1 MFRGLGYSDW
11 GSSVMT
17 RIDRVRTAFTLVELL
32 VVIAI
37 IGVLVALLLP
47 AVQSAREAA
56 RRMQCS
62 SHLRQMGLG
71 VINFED
77 VNKMLPYTRTDPS
90 ETWAVLILPYIEQQA
105 QYSLWD
111 LKKTYYNQIDT
122 ARLPT
127 GKVMVCP
134 TRRKAPRQ
142 SKDNNFDRLQ
152 GAATAPFVP
161 GGVSDYAVNC
171 GTKDGQTD
179 YYPDSPFSGIVYTI
193 DTACNGPF
201 WYKGKAMRLAMITD
215 GLSNTLFLG
224 EKHISVKELDFEGS
238 TYNGDNGQP
247 FKKAGVGNAIIRS
260 PTITGNMSRF
270 GSWHPGV
277 CQFVM
282 GDGAVRVIRNEID
295 LTMLGYLAHRFDGN
309 AINLD

>member
-1 MFRGLGYSDW
+1 MLLTHRPRS
-11 GSSVMT
+11 
-17 RIDRVRTAFTLVELL
+17 AFTLVELL

-47 AVQSAREAA
+47 AVQTARESA

-62 SHLRQMGLG
+62 SHLKQMGLG

-77 VNKMLPYTRTDPS
+77 INKMLPYTRTDPS

-111 LKKTYYNQIDT
+111 LKKNYYNQIDP

-134 TRRKAPRQ
+134 TRRKPPRQ
-142 SKDNNFDRLQ
+142 SKDNNFDKLQ
-152 GAATAPFVP
+152 GDAGAPFVP

-171 GTKDGQTD
+171 GTKDGQND
-179 YYPDSPFSGIVYTI
+179 YYPDSPFSGIVYSI

-201 WYKGKAMRLAMITD
+201 WYKGKPMRLAMITD
-215 GLSNTLFLG
+215 GLGNTLFLG

-247 FKKAGVGNAIIRS
+247 FKKAGVGNPIIRS
-260 PTITGNMSRF
+260 PTQTGNMSRF

-295 LTMLGYLAHRFDGN
+295 LTTLGYLAHRFDGN

>member
-1 MFRGLGYSDW
+1 
-11 GSSVMT
+11 MT
-17 RIDRVRTAFTLVELL
+17 RMNSLRSAFTLVELL

-56 RRMQCS
+56 RRMQCT

-77 VNKMLPYTRTDPS
+77 VNKVLPYTRTDPS
-90 ETWAVLILPYIEQQA
+90 ETWAVLLLPFIEQQA
-105 QYSLWD
+105 QYGLWD
-111 LKKTYYNQIDT
+111 LKKNYYNQT
-122 ARLPT
+122 NEARLPT

-134 TRRKAPRQ
+134 SRRKPPRQ
-142 SKDNNFDRLQ
+142 SKDNNFDKLQ
-152 GAATAPFVP
+152 GDVNAPFTP

-179 YYPDSPFSGIVYTI
+179 YYPDSAFSGIVYSI

-201 WYKGKAMRLAMITD
+201 WYKGKPMRLAMITD
-215 GLSNTLFLG
+215 GLTNTIFLG

-260 PTITGNMSRF
+260 PTIVGNMSRF

-277 CQFVM
+277 CPFVM
-282 GDGAVRVIRNEID
+282 GDGAVRIISNDID
-295 LTMLGYLAHRFDGN
+295 LTTLGYLAHRFDGN
-309 AINLD
+309 AINVD

>member
-1 MFRGLGYSDW
+1 MLRNKTAFRG
-11 GSSVMT
+11 
-17 RIDRVRTAFTLVELL
+17 FTLVELL

-47 AVQSAREAA
+47 AVQSARESA

-105 QYSLWD
+105 QYGLWN
-111 LKKTYYNQIDT
+111 LSKNYYAQIDQ
-122 ARLPT
+122 ARLPSAS
-127 GKVMVCP
+127 VMLCP
-134 TRRKAPRQ
+134 SRRKAPRQ
-142 SKDNNFDRLQ
+142 SKDNGLNPCNSYDHLQ
-152 GAATAPFVP
+152 GDCSSPFVP

-171 GTKDGQTD
+171 GTSAGHID
-179 YYPDSPFSGIVYTI
+179 YYPDSPFSGIVYSI

-201 WYKGKAMRLAMITD
+201 WYKGRPMRLAMITD
-215 GLSNTLFLG
+215 GLSNTFFLG
-224 EKHISVKELDFEGS
+224 EKHISVKELDYEGS

-247 FKKAGVGNAIIRS
+247 FKKAGVGDPIIRS
-260 PTITGNMSRF
+260 PTQTGNFSRF

-282 GDGAVRVIRNEID
+282 ATAAFESSVTRLISPRSATSPTASTAMPSI
-295 LTMLGYLAHRFDGN
+295 L
-309 AINLD
+309 INS

>member
-1 MFRGLGYSDW
+1 MIR
-11 GSSVMT
+11 M
-17 RIDRVRTAFTLVELL
+17 DRVRTAFTLVELL

-111 LKKTYYNQIDT
+111 LKKNYYNQTDQ
-122 ARLPT
+122 ARLPSAS
-127 GKVMVCP
+127 VMLCP
-134 TRRKAPRQ
+134 SRRKAPRQ
-142 SKDNNFDRLQ
+142 SKDNNFDKLQ
-152 GAATAPFVP
+152 GDVNAPFVP

-179 YYPDSPFSGIVYTI
+179 YYPDSPFSGIVYSI

-201 WYKGKAMRLAMITD
+201 WYKGKPMRLAMITD
-215 GLSNTLFLG
+215 GLGNTLFLG

-282 GDGAVRVIRNEID
+282 GDDSVRVIRNEID
-295 LTMLGYLAHRFDGN
+295 LTTLGYLAHRFDGN
-309 AINLD
+309 AVNLD

>member
-1 MFRGLGYSDW
+1 MFRNK
-11 GSSVMT
+11 
-17 RIDRVRTAFTLVELL
+17 TAFRGFTLVELL

-47 AVQSAREAA
+47 AVQSARESA

-62 SHLRQMGLG
+62 NHLKQMGLG

-105 QYSLWD
+105 QYGLWNFS
-111 LKKTYYNQIDT
+111 KNYYAQTDQ
-122 ARLPT
+122 ARLPSAS
-127 GKVMVCP
+127 VMLCP
-134 TRRKAPRQ
+134 SRRKAPRQ
-142 SKDNNFDRLQ
+142 SKDNNFDKLQ
-152 GAATAPFVP
+152 GDASAPFVP

-179 YYPDSPFSGIVYTI
+179 YYPDSPFSGIVYSI

-201 WYKGKAMRLAMITD
+201 WYKGKPMRLAMITD

-247 FKKAGVGNAIIRS
+247 FKKAGVGNPIIRS
-260 PTITGNMSRF
+260 PTQTGNMSRF

-282 GDGAVRVIRNEID
+282 GDGSIRIIRNEID
-295 LTMLGYLAHRFDGN
+295 LTTLGYLAHRFDGN

>member
-1 MFRGLGYSDW
+1 MKRMLLL
-11 GSSVMT
+11 
-17 RIDRVRTAFTLVELL
+17 RRAFTLVELL

-111 LKKTYYNQIDT
+111 LKKNYYNQLDT
-122 ARLPT
+122 ARLST

-142 SKDNNFDRLQ
+142 SKDNNFDKLQ
-152 GAATAPFVP
+152 GDVNAPFTP

-171 GTKDGQTD
+171 GTKDGQND
-179 YYPDSPFSGIVYTI
+179 YYPDSPFSGIVYSI

-201 WYKGKAMRLAMITD
+201 WYKGKPMRLPMITD
-215 GLSNTLFLG
+215 GLTNTIFLG
-224 EKHISVKELDFEGS
+224 EKHVSVKELDFEGS

-247 FKKAGVGNAIIRS
+247 FKKAGVGNPIIRS

-295 LTMLGYLAHRFDGN
+295 LTTLGYLAHRFDGN

>member
-1 MFRGLGYSDW
+1 MCPIHRSR
-11 GSSVMT
+11 S
-17 RIDRVRTAFTLVELL
+17 AFTLVELL

-47 AVQSAREAA
+47 AVQQARESA

-62 SHLRQMGLG
+62 SHLKQMGLG

-90 ETWAVLILPYIEQQA
+90 ETWAVLILPFIEQQA

-111 LKKTYYNQIDT
+111 LKKNYYNQIDA

-134 TRRKAPRQ
+134 TRRKPPRQ

-152 GAATAPFVP
+152 GDPSAPFVP

-171 GTKDGQTD
+171 GTKDGQND

-201 WYKGKAMRLAMITD
+201 WYKGKPMRLAMITD
-215 GLSNTLFLG
+215 GLGNTLFLG
-224 EKHISVKELDFEGS
+224 EKHVSVKELDFEGS

-247 FKKAGVGNAIIRS
+247 FKKAGVGNPIIRT
-260 PTITGNMSRF
+260 PTQTGNMSRF
-270 GSWHPGV
+270 GSWHPGI

-295 LTMLGYLAHRFDGN
+295 LTTLGYLAHRFDGN

>member
-1 MFRGLGYSDW
+1 MKRMLQL
-11 GSSVMT
+11 
-17 RIDRVRTAFTLVELL
+17 RRAFTLVELL

-105 QYSLWD
+105 QYGLWD
-111 LKKTYYNQIDT
+111 LKKNYYNQLDT

-142 SKDNNFDRLQ
+142 SKDNNFDKLQ
-152 GAATAPFVP
+152 GDVNAPFTS

-171 GTKDGQTD
+171 GTNTGQAD
-179 YYPDSPFSGIVYTI
+179 YYPDSAFSGIIYSI

-201 WYKGKAMRLAMITD
+201 WYKGKPMRLPMITD

-247 FKKAGVGNAIIRS
+247 FKKAGISNPIIRS

-282 GDGAVRVIRNEID
+282 GDGAVRIIRNEID
-295 LTMLGYLAHRFDGN
+295 LTTLGYLAHRFDGN

>member
-1 MFRGLGYSDW
+1 M
-11 GSSVMT
+11 
-17 RIDRVRTAFTLVELL
+17 VRTSPLRAAFTLVELL

-47 AVQSAREAA
+47 AVQMARESS
-56 RRMQCS
+56 RRMQCA

-90 ETWAVLILPYIEQQA
+90 ETWAVLILPFIEQQA
-105 QYSLWD
+105 QYQLWD
-111 LKKTYYNQIDT
+111 LKKNYYSQIDA

-134 TRRKAPRQ
+134 TRRKPPRQ
-142 SKDNNFDRLQ
+142 SKDNGLTPCNSYDHLQ
-152 GAATAPFVP
+152 GDCSAPFVP

-171 GTKDGQTD
+171 GTATGQTD
-179 YYPDSPFSGIVYTI
+179 YYPDSPFSGIVYSI

-201 WYKGKAMRLAMITD
+201 WYKGKPMRLSMITD
-215 GLSNTLFLG
+215 GLGNTIFLG

-247 FKKAGVGNAIIRS
+247 FKKAGVGNPIIRS
-260 PTITGNMSRF
+260 PTQTGNFSRF
-270 GSWHPGV
+270 GSWHPGI
-277 CQFVM
+277 CQFVF
-282 GDGAVRVIRNEID
+282 GDGSVRAIRNEID
-295 LTMLGYLAHRFDGN
+295 LTTLGYLAHRMDGQPVSFD
-309 AINLD
+309 

>member
-1 MFRGLGYSDW
+1 
-11 GSSVMT
+11 MT
-17 RIDRVRTAFTLVELL
+17 SKRTWQTGFTLVELL

-47 AVQSAREAA
+47 AVQQAREAA

-111 LKKTYYNQIDT
+111 LKKNYYNQIDQ

-134 TRRKAPRQ
+134 TRRKPPRQ

-152 GAATAPFVP
+152 GDASAPFVP

-171 GTKDGQTD
+171 GTKDGQND
-179 YYPDSPFSGIVYTI
+179 YYPDSPFSGIVYSI

-201 WYKGKAMRLAMITD
+201 WYKGKPMRLAMITD
-215 GLSNTLFLG
+215 GLGNTLFLG

-247 FKKAGVGNAIIRS
+247 FKKAGVGNPIIRT
-260 PTITGNMSRF
+260 PTQTGNMSRF
-270 GSWHPGV
+270 GSWHPGI

-295 LTMLGYLAHRFDGN
+295 LTTLGYLAHRFDGN
-309 AINLD
+309 PINFD

>member
-1 MFRGLGYSDW
+1 MDQDHRPRS
-11 GSSVMT
+11 
-17 RIDRVRTAFTLVELL
+17 AFTLVELL

-47 AVQSAREAA
+47 AVQQARESA

-62 SHLRQMGLG
+62 NHLKQMGLG

-90 ETWAVLILPYIEQQA
+90 ETWAVLILPYIEQQS

-111 LKKTYYNQIDT
+111 LKKNYYNQIDQ

-134 TRRKAPRQ
+134 TRRKPPRQ

-152 GAATAPFVP
+152 GDASAPFVP

-171 GTKDGQTD
+171 GTKDGQND
-179 YYPDSPFSGIVYTI
+179 YYPDSPFSGVVYSI

-201 WYKGKAMRLAMITD
+201 WYKGKPMRLAMITD
-215 GLSNTLFLG
+215 GLGNTLFLG
-224 EKHISVKELDFEGS
+224 EKHISVKELDLEGS

-247 FKKAGVGNAIIRS
+247 FKKAGVGNPIIRS
-260 PTITGNMSRF
+260 PTQTGNMSRF
-270 GSWHPGV
+270 GSWHPGI

-295 LTMLGYLAHRFDGN
+295 LTTLGYLAHRFDGN

>member
-1 MFRGLGYSDW
+1 MHRPRRPCS
-11 GSSVMT
+11 
-17 RIDRVRTAFTLVELL
+17 AFTLVELL

-47 AVQSAREAA
+47 AVQQAREAA

-111 LKKTYYNQIDT
+111 LKKNYYNQIDQ

-134 TRRKAPRQ
+134 TRRKPPRQ

-152 GAATAPFVP
+152 GDASAPFVP

-171 GTKDGQTD
+171 GTKDGQND
-179 YYPDSPFSGIVYTI
+179 YYPDSPFSGIVYSI

-201 WYKGKAMRLAMITD
+201 WYKGKPMRLAMITD
-215 GLSNTLFLG
+215 GLGNTLFLG

-247 FKKAGVGNAIIRS
+247 FKKAGVGNPIIRT
-260 PTITGNMSRF
+260 PTQTGNMSRF

-295 LTMLGYLAHRFDGN
+295 LTTLGYLAHRFDGN

>member
-1 MFRGLGYSDW
+1 MGRGVS
-11 GSSVMT
+11 
-17 RIDRVRTAFTLVELL
+17 
-32 VVIAI
+32 
-37 IGVLVALLLP
+37 
-47 AVQSAREAA
+47 
-56 RRMQCS
+56 
-62 SHLRQMGLG
+62 
-71 VINFED
+71 NFED
-77 VNKMLPYTRTDPS
+77 VNKMLLDTRTDPS

-111 LKKTYYNQIDT
+111 LKKNYYNQIDT

-142 SKDNNFDRLQ
+142 SKDNNFDKLQ
-152 GAATAPFVP
+152 GDANAPFVP

-201 WYKGKAMRLAMITD
+201 WYKGKPMRLAMISD

-309 AINLD
+309 AVNLE

>member
-1 MFRGLGYSDW
+1 MLLTHRPRS
-11 GSSVMT
+11 
-17 RIDRVRTAFTLVELL
+17 AFTLVELL

-47 AVQSAREAA
+47 AVQTARESA

-62 SHLRQMGLG
+62 SHLKQMGLG

-111 LKKTYYNQIDT
+111 LKKNYYNQIDP

-134 TRRKAPRQ
+134 TRRKPPRQ

-152 GAATAPFVP
+152 GDASAPFVP

-171 GTKDGQTD
+171 GTKDGQND
-179 YYPDSPFSGIVYTI
+179 YYPDSPFSGIVYSI

-201 WYKGKAMRLAMITD
+201 WYKGKPMRLAMITD
-215 GLSNTLFLG
+215 GLGNTLFLG

-247 FKKAGVGNAIIRS
+247 FKKAGVGNPIIRA
-260 PTITGNMSRF
+260 PTQTGNMSRF

-277 CQFVM
+277 CRFVM

-295 LTMLGYLAHRFDGN
+295 LTTLGYLAHRFDGN

>member
-1 MFRGLGYSDW
+1 MVLKNVRSLRG
-11 GSSVMT
+11 
-17 RIDRVRTAFTLVELL
+17 FTLVELL

-62 SHLRQMGLG
+62 SHLKQMGLG

-111 LKKTYYNQIDT
+111 LKKNYYSQVDP

-134 TRRKAPRQ
+134 TRRKPPRQ

-152 GAATAPFVP
+152 GDASAPFVP

-171 GTKDGQTD
+171 GTKDGQND
-179 YYPDSPFSGIVYTI
+179 YYPDSPFSGIVYSI

-201 WYKGKAMRLAMITD
+201 WYKGKPMRLAMITD
-215 GLSNTLFLG
+215 GLGNTLFLG
-224 EKHISVKELDFEGS
+224 EKHISVSELGKEGS
-238 TYNGDNGQP
+238 AYNGDNGQP
-247 FKKAGVGNAIIRS
+247 FKKAGIGNPLIRV
-260 PTITGNMSRF
+260 PTQTGNMSRF

-282 GDGAVRVIRNEID
+282 GDGSVRPIRVTLD
-295 LTMLGYLAHRFDGN
+295 LTTLGYLARRDDGQAVSFD
-309 AINLD
+309 

>member
-1 MFRGLGYSDW
+1 MLLTHRPRS
-11 GSSVMT
+11 
-17 RIDRVRTAFTLVELL
+17 AFTLVELL

-47 AVQSAREAA
+47 AVQQARESA

-62 SHLRQMGLG
+62 SHLKQMGLG

-77 VNKMLPYTRTDPS
+77 ANKMLPYTRTDPS

-111 LKKTYYNQIDT
+111 LKKNYYSQVDP

-134 TRRKAPRQ
+134 TRRKPPRQ

-152 GAATAPFVP
+152 GDASAPFVP

-171 GTKDGQTD
+171 GTKDGQND
-179 YYPDSPFSGIVYTI
+179 YYPDSPFSGIVYSI

-201 WYKGKAMRLAMITD
+201 WYKGKPMRLAMITD
-215 GLSNTLFLG
+215 GLGNTLFLG

-247 FKKAGVGNAIIRS
+247 FKKAGVGNPIIRT
-260 PTITGNMSRF
+260 PTQTGNMSRF

-295 LTMLGYLAHRFDGN
+295 LTTLGYLAHRFDGN